1 MSESK
6 IYLGER
12 KIYNAGNSK
21 NFTIPSALVKKIESS
36 GQEIEKAEIWYD
48 IEKKEIMLK
57 IL

>member
-21 NFTIPSALVKKIESS
+21 NVTIPSALVKKIESS
-36 GQEIEKAEIWYD
+36 GQEIEKAEYGMIL
-48 IEKKEIMLK
+48 KKK
-57 IL
+57 KSC